1 MRFRILLTLRCFWIW
16 FALSSCFARGF
27 TVRVAARPQDDNALP
42 RARETLKSS
51 AHAYQ
56 QAVALK
62 DVLTYTVSTPSAV
75 LAPKTLEITLGA
87 RDQVA
92 LKDPLIEAVALDGR
106 LFVTKSDA
114 PGKYVVQ
121 QYSGDFA
128 KALDAVV
135 GEQGWPME
143 PLQIAMRLG
152 KGEDAWLTALRF
164 KQLAPLQI
172 SGYEKKSDNLGS
184 FDEIHFRADNGWLD
198 ADFDSITHFLSRVSF
213 EAHPFGAPKDVF
225 IRVLGE
231 CSPKVL
237 ANAQGLVTFDPN
249 GKVAVANLASLDG
262 AQLPTGKP
270 APSIELRNLAGE
282 RVSLR
287 QFHGSVV
294 VLDFWASWCAPCWKT
309 LLESQHLSDWASQ
322 SGLRVMVLPI
332 DTMEQFPT
340 EEETRIKAAE
350 FFRSQRL
357 SMSSLLDLK
366 GKRSGRLARPVC
378 RAWSLLQPMA
388 LFFGTTRGVFRTCS
402 RPSKEKSKTRPR
414 SNIRNESLTSTT
426 V

>member
-1 MRFRILLTLRCFWIW
+1 M
-16 FALSSCFARGF
+16 
-27 TVRVAARPQDDNALP
+27 Q

-56 QAVALK
+56 QVVALK
-62 DVLTYTVSTPSAV
+62 DVLTYTVTTPSAV

-92 LKDPLIEAVALDGR
+92 LKDPLIEAVAVDGR

-114 PGKYVVQ
+114 PGKYVAQ

-172 SGYEKKSDNLGS
+172 SGYEKKSDSVGS

-237 ANAQGLVTFDPN
+237 ANAQGLVTFDPS
-249 GKVAVANLASLDG
+249 GKVAVANLASLDA

-357 SMSSLLDLK
+357 SMSSLLDVK
-366 GKRSGRLARPVC
+366 GETF
-378 RAWSLLQPMA
+378 RA
-388 LFFGTTRGVFRTCS
+388 FGSPGLPSVVIIAADGTVFRYHQG
-402 RPSKEKSKTRPR
+402 
-414 SNIRNESLTSTT
+414 SLPDMLETLKRE
-426 V
+426 VKDAAKVVPQ